1 MTIEPGAAVF
11 DATQR
16 NRTAPPHVPFG
27 LSLGVTG
34 HRAEG
39 LPEGALAGAS
49 KRLSEI
55 ISRVAADAR
64 RVAATEAEFF
74 ASGAP
79 AFAMLSPL
87 AEGADQAAAEIA
99 LDQGFSLKAVLPFA
113 REDYTADFPAGA
125 PRERFEGLLGRA
137 SCTLELPGDRIQAL
151 DAYIMAGRATVAH
164 ADILIAVWD
173 GLPAR
178 GRGGTGEV
186 VALALTRGTP
196 IIHIP
201 IDQSLPVRIVWSGFD
216 PHVVTTGDNVETAAR
231 DFDDESLHA
240 LLDCILA
247 PPADA
252 HERGFLRSFLR
263 ERERNLKP
271 RVEYPLLLAMTGI
284 RAFGRSSWRADP
296 YSAATRAE
304 WSPFRDD
311 CATAHGVV
319 ADLDPLEEAYG
330 WSDRL
335 ATHFA
340 QTYRSGHV
348 FNFILGA
355 AAVLIALT
363 GLLLPGAKL
372 VLALAEFAVIIAI
385 IGNTRVGTRS
395 GWHRRWL
402 DYRQLAERLR
412 PMRSLK
418 LLGLAAPDVPASG
431 GMNAQRRWI
440 DWYAAGLWR
449 TIGCPAGKITAGLPA
464 QLAAALARHELAPQI
479 AYHRGSSKQ
488 VAKLDHRLHLIGT
501 ALFFAT
507 IIGCI
512 ALIAGY
518 LFLPEWTTRNSAV
531 FVFLSAG
538 LPAMGTAIFG
548 IRVQGDF
555 AGTAERSRAT
565 AEQLEALA
573 KSLDKSGASL
583 PRAGDL
589 FEQAA
594 RAMLADLGQWRLA
607 HYQHELALP

>member
-1 MTIEPGAAVF
+1 LAA
-11 DATQR
+11 
-16 NRTAPPHVPFG
+16 
-27 LSLGVTG
+27 
-34 HRAEG
+34 
-39 LPEGALAGAS
+39 AS
-49 KRLSEI
+49 ERLRDI
-55 ISRVAADAR
+55 IARVAAAAH
-64 RVAATEAEFF
+64 RVAATDDEFF
-74 ASGAP
+74 GAVRP

-99 LDQGFSLKAVLPFA
+99 LDQGFSLKAVLPFGRA
-113 REDYTADFPAGA
+113 DYAHDFAVGE
-125 PRERFEGLLGRA
+125 PRERFERLLARA
-137 SCTLELPGDRIQAL
+137 SCTLELPGNRDSAL
-151 DAYIMAGRATVAH
+151 DAYVMAGRATVAH

-201 IDQSLPVRIVWSGFD
+201 IDETLPVRILWGGFD
-216 PHVVTTGDNVETAAR
+216 PHVVTTGDNIETAAR
-231 DFDDESLHA
+231 DFDDDSLGA
-240 LLDCILA
+240 LLDCVLA
-247 PPADA
+247 PPADS
-252 HERGFLRSFLR
+252 HERSFLSIFLR

-296 YSAATRAE
+296 YGAATRAE
-304 WSPFRDD
+304 WSPFRED
-311 CATAHGVV
+311 CATAHGVA

-335 ATHFA
+335 ATHFS

-348 FNFILGA
+348 FNFILGSV
-355 AAVLIALT
+355 AVLIALT
-363 GLLLPGAKL
+363 GLLLPDAKL
-372 VLALAEFAVIIAI
+372 VLALAEFAVILAI
-385 IGNTRVGTRS
+385 IVNTRVGVNC

-418 LLGLAAPDVPASG
+418 LLGLAAPDVPVSG
-431 GMNAQRRWI
+431 GNAGRRWI

-449 TIGCPAGKITAGLPA
+449 TIGCPAGKIAPERPA
-464 QLAAALARHELAPQI
+464 RLAAALAQHELAPQI

-501 ALFFAT
+501 GLFSAT

-512 ALIAGY
+512 VLIAGY
-518 LFLPEWTTRNSAV
+518 LIFPEWTTRHSAI

-565 AEQLEALA
+565 AEQLETLARALA
-573 KSLDKSGASL
+573 AKSIDLS
-583 PRAGDL
+583 RAGDL

-594 RAMLADLGQWRLA
+594 RVMLFDLGQWRLA